1 MEHKLMEE
9 TEKSLKELLDEG
21 ITTNNLD
28 YVYKLTK
35 IKHMNKEDM
44 NMNYGNYMGNYGNY
58 GRGNYGEGSYG
69 EYGRGGS
76 YGRER
81 YGNEY
86 GRRGYDAKYR
96 GQEQLDRMA
105 GEYGRYSESYG
116 RYGAGQETDRSFH
129 YMVKALEDFIKVL
142 YEEAD
147 SETQKQ
153 QLRETLQRSM
163 M

>member
-58 GRGNYGEGSYG
+58 GRGYGEGSYG

-86 GRRGYDAKYR
+86 GRRGVDAKYR

-129 YMVKALEDFIKVL
+129 YMIKALEDFIKVL

-147 SETQKQ
+147 NENQKQ

>member
-9 TEKSLKELLDEG
+9 TEKSLKEFLDEG

-28 YVYKLTK
+28 YIYKLTK

-58 GRGNYGEGSYG
+58 GRGNYGDGSYG

-76 YGRER
+76 YGR

-86 GRRGYDAKYR
+86 GRRGVDAKYR

-105 GEYGRYSESYG
+105 GEYGRYAESYG
-116 RYGAGQETDRSFH
+116 RYGASSETDKSFH

-147 SETQKQ
+147 NENQKQ

>member
-1 MEHKLMEE
+1 MEE

-44 NMNYGNYMGNYGNY
+44 NMNYGNYNGYGNY
-58 GRGNYGEGSYG
+58 GRENYGDGSYG
-69 EYGRGGS
+69 EYGRGGN
-76 YGRER
+76 YGR

-105 GEYGRYSESYG
+105 GEYGHAHG
-116 RYGAGQETDRSFH
+116 DQPP
-129 YMVKALEDFIKVL
+129 
-142 YEEAD
+142 
-147 SETQKQ
+147 
-153 QLRETLQRSM
+153 
-163 M
+163 

>member
-1 MEHKLMEE
+1 MEE

-58 GRGNYGEGSYG
+58 GRGYGEGSYG

-86 GRRGYDAKYR
+86 GRRGVDAKYR

-129 YMVKALEDFIKVL
+129 YMIKALEDFIKVL

-147 SETQKQ
+147 NENQKQ